1 MNEVTNCGIV
11 QDEYEMKDNKYYCA
25 ACEYFCSLKHH
36 MKKHLLTKKH
46 TKKVEIEN
54 KKATTTF
61 VCVCDKEFSSKE
73 ALYRH
78 RRRTCNVAIENKAGR
93 PANSQSPQPV
103 EQIINNDYSTVT
115 NNNNT
120 NVQVNNHFNLQ
131 LYLNDRCKDAIN
143 LSDFTQ
149 KIEMSLDDLSLMSTH
164 GWAEGMAQIIIQRLE
179 DMEADKR
186 PIQTSDVRRNVTYIK
201 EGDWVKDESTNFI
214 TEAIDKINK
223 EQYKTL
229 GEWSKENPPV
239 GGSKSADKFHEI
251 VSSLNPG
258 DDKDKQIKKVKK
270 RIASATSI
278 DKINE

>member
-1 MNEVTNCGIV
+1 MNEVIQCGVV
-11 QDEYEMKDNKYYCA
+11 QEEYEMKDNKYYCSC
-25 ACEYFCSLKHH
+25 CEYFCSLKHH
-36 MKKHLLTKKH
+36 MKKHLSTKKH
-46 TKKVEIEN
+46 AKKAEKYVM
-54 KKATTTF
+54 ATTTF
-61 VCVCDKEFSSKE
+61 ICVCDREFSSKE

-78 RRRTCNVAIENKAGR
+78 RRRTCNVPIQSNQGR
-93 PANSQSPQPV
+93 SNSTTQAVPV
-103 EQIINNDYSTVT
+103 EHIINNIDNSTTT

-131 LYLNDRCKDAIN
+131 LYLNDTCKDAVN

-164 GWAEGMAQIIIQRLE
+164 GWAEGMAQIIIQRLDE
-179 DMEADKR
+179 MEADKR
-186 PIQTSDVRRNVTYIK
+186 PIQTSDVRRNVTYVK
-201 EGDWVKDESTNFI
+201 EGDWIKDESTNFI

-229 GEWSKENPPV
+229 GEWSKENPPA
-239 GGSKSADKFHEI
+239 GGTQSADKFHKI